1 MSSREGNCGFFSY
14 PDIMERE
21 GESSPEPGLHS
32 EELRAG
38 TEPGVEIHH
47 IDDEVKVITEL
58 PGVTRDTLSLTVKGN
73 KLFIDADT
81 GTLQYHTSAIL
92 PPVDNEPVQV
102 SLKNGVLEVTFAVL
116 SGISDNE

>member
-58 PGVTRDTLSLTVKGN
+58 PGVTREALSLTVKVIN
-73 KLFIDADT
+73 
-81 GTLQYHTSAIL
+81 S
-92 PPVDNEPVQV
+92 
-102 SLKNGVLEVTFAVL
+102 SLMHIQGPGSITHR
-116 SGISDNE
+116 